1 MARNKTDLE
10 KQPQSIEAEEAVL
23 GSMLTSKEAVSKV
36 TQWVNTPDCFYKD
49 VHAKIFS
56 CMLALEKQG
65 EPIDSVSV
73 AERLKKEKKLKSV
86 GGAYFI
92 TGLSQSVPTTA
103 NVEHYTK
110 IVLEKYILR
119 QLIEVSNEVSKNA
132 LYLFLFFT
140 TSIILFKTEFVLLSD
155 SRYFFELMPGP
166 PFNASIQIPES
177 SAKHILLN
185 FLKQ

>member
-36 TQWVNTPDCFYKD
+36 IQWIRTADCFYKD

-119 QLIEVSNEVSKNA
+119 QLIEVSNEVSKTHLMIAN
-132 LYLFLFFT
+132 
-140 TSIILFKTEFVLLSD
+140 LLVI
-155 SRYFFELMPGP
+155 F
-166 PFNASIQIPES
+166 
-177 SAKHILLN
+177 
-185 FLKQ
+185 

>member
-73 AERLKKEKKLKSV
+73 SERLKKEKKIK
-86 GGAYFI
+86 
-92 TGLSQSVPTTA
+92 
-103 NVEHYTK
+103 K
-110 IVLEKYILR
+110 CWR
-119 QLIEVSNEVSKNA
+119 
-132 LYLFLFFT
+132 
-140 TSIILFKTEFVLLSD
+140 SIF
-155 SRYFFELMPGP
+155 YNW
-166 PFNASIQIPES
+166 FNRIS
-177 SAKHILLN
+177 SHCR
-185 FLKQ
+185 

>member
-36 TQWVNTPDCFYKD
+36 TQWINTADCFYKD

-56 CMLALEKQG
+56 CMLALEEQG

-73 AERLKKEKKLKSV
+73 AEQLNKEKKLKSV

-92 TGLSQSVPTTA
+92 TCLL
-103 NVEHYTK
+103 YTSPSP
-110 IVLEKYILR
+110 R
-119 QLIEVSNEVSKNA
+119 
-132 LYLFLFFT
+132 
-140 TSIILFKTEFVLLSD
+140 D
-155 SRYFFELMPGP
+155 S
-166 PFNASIQIPES
+166 
-177 SAKHILLN
+177 
-185 FLKQ
+185 